1 MVSSLEL
8 IPLLGLPMVEPG
20 DDIARLIADGISANG
35 LSLVEGDVVVIAQ
48 KIISKAE
55 DRYRLLSEVVVSKRA
70 QELAEQAQKDPRL
83 VQRLQAGLT
92 GAG

>member
-35 LSLVEGDVVVIAQ
+35 LSLVEGDVVE
-48 KIISKAE
+48 SP
-55 DRYRLLSEVVVSKRA
+55 RRSS
-70 QELAEQAQKDPRL
+70 PRL
-83 VQRLQAGLT
+83 KIAT
-92 GAG
+92 GCSARW

>member
-55 DRYRLLSEVVVSKRA
+55 DRYRLLSEVVVSQWLRA
-70 QELAEQAQKDPRL
+70 GKCWYRS
-83 VQRLQAGLT
+83 LQYRQQS
-92 GAG
+92 